1 MRVRFPYGMSY
12 IEVELPQNTFLVSSR
27 LPSGFSEEQA
37 KDVINNAIRMPIES
51 ESLESLTRGCK
62 NITILITDKTR
73 PTPNKLI
80 LPILLRHLHSI
91 GVKKEMIKIIIATG
105 LHKPHT
111 WSEIL
116 ELVGREIADEYEI
129 YSHNAEDKDDLVY
142 LGTTTF
148 NTRVYVN
155 KDVVRSDLVIGV
167 GLLEPH
173 YFAGYSGGR
182 KLILPGVSGAET
194 IWHNHSFKMLSHP
207 KAISGVLEGNPVHED
222 MVEAAKM
229 VRSYRFIVHVI
240 LDKEKRIVRA
250 FSGDPYEAHRIN
262 AQWLSKYVVVPVP
275 FEADVSIVS
284 NAGYPLDRNLYQAN
298 KGIVTASRVTR
309 RGGVIILLAE
319 CRDGVEHEHFRKLL
333 SMSKNPEEILRY
345 IERNEPL
352 RDQDDAQLLA
362 QVLLKNRVIVVT
374 KWIKHSILEEMNLI
388 PASTFEEALEL
399 ACRYVECKRIVVI
412 PEGPYV
418 IPTLTSQ

>member
-1 MRVRFPYGMSY
+1 MSY
-12 IEVELPQNTFLVSSR
+12 IEVELPQNTFLVLSR

-116 ELVGREIADEYEI
+116 KLVGREIADEYEI
-129 YSHNAEDKDDLVY
+129 YSHNAEDKDNLVY

-148 NTRVYVN
+148 NTKVYVN

-309 RGGVIILLAE
+309 REGVIILLAE

-399 ACRYVECKRIVVI
+399 ACRYVECKRIVAI

-418 IPTLTSQ
+418 IPTFTSQ

>member
-1 MRVRFPYGMSY
+1 LRVRFPYGMSY
-12 IEVELPQNTFLVSSR
+12 IEVELPQNTFLVLSR

-80 LPILLRHLHSI
+80 LPILLRHLHNI

-111 WSEIL
+111 RSEIL

-129 YSHNAEDKDDLVY
+129 YSHNAEDKDNLVY

-148 NTRVYVN
+148 NTKVYVN

-399 ACRYVECKRIVVI
+399 ACRYIECKRIVAI

>member
-12 IEVELPQNTFLVSSR
+12 IEVELPQNTFLVLSR

-116 ELVGREIADEYEI
+116 KLVGREIADEYEI
-129 YSHNAEDKDDLVY
+129 YSHNAEDKDNLVY

-148 NTRVYVN
+148 NTKVYVN

-309 RGGVIILLAE
+309 REGVIILLAE

-399 ACRYVECKRIVVI
+399 ACRYVECKRIVAI

-418 IPTLTSQ
+418 IPTFTSQ

>member
-1 MRVRFPYGMSY
+1 MSY
-12 IEVELPQNTFLVSSR
+12 IEVELPQNTFLVLSR

-129 YSHNAEDKDDLVY
+129 YSHNAEDKDNLVY

-148 NTRVYVN
+148 NTKVYVN

-399 ACRYVECKRIVVI
+399 ACRYVECKRIVAI

>member
-12 IEVELPQNTFLVSSR
+12 IEVELPQNTFLVLSR

-80 LPILLRHLHSI
+80 LPILLRHLHNI

-111 WSEIL
+111 RSEIL

-129 YSHNAEDKDDLVY
+129 YSHNAEDKDNLVY

-148 NTRVYVN
+148 NTKVYVN

-399 ACRYVECKRIVVI
+399 ACRYIECKRIVAI

>member
-1 MRVRFPYGMSY
+1 LRVRFPYGMSY
-12 IEVELPQNTFLVSSR
+12 IEVELPQNTFLASSR

-129 YSHNAEDKDDLVY
+129 YSHNAEDKDNLVY

-148 NTRVYVN
+148 NTKVYVN

-240 LDKEKRIVRA
+240 LDEEKRIVRA

-399 ACRYVECKRIVVI
+399 ACRHVECKRIVAI

>member
-1 MRVRFPYGMSY
+1 LRVRFPYGMSY
-12 IEVELPQNTFLVSSR
+12 IEVELPQNTFLVLSR

-80 LPILLRHLHSI
+80 LPILLRHLHNI

-111 WSEIL
+111 RSEIL

-129 YSHNAEDKDDLVY
+129 YSHKAEDKDNLVY

-148 NTRVYVN
+148 NTKVYVN

-399 ACRYVECKRIVVI
+399 ACRYIECKRIVAI

>member
-12 IEVELPQNTFLVSSR
+12 IEVELPQNTFLALSR

-129 YSHNAEDKDDLVY
+129 YSHNAEDKDNLVY

-148 NTRVYVN
+148 NTKVYVN

-399 ACRYVECKRIVVI
+399 ACRYVECKRIVAI